1 MNSIDLFLMGIRNLW
16 RRKARTFL
24 TVLGVI
30 IGTTA
35 IIVMVSLGLGMERA
49 FMEQMEQMGSLTNIE
64 VYKNWEGG
72 GDTELN
78 QKAIDTFKK
87 IPNVSAVLA
96 QKSSYMKIST
106 GKYMAELGV
115 NGVDLDALEAFG
127 FETTEG
133 RLLEETDKNGLLM
146 GAEAVNEFYNPRKKQ
161 NRWEQEVE
169 IDFLEQKRMVITT
182 DHMYGEPVQD
192 MYGDMKRPKPHDT
205 KVVGILA
212 ESQDI
217 RGWGVYMDINDMQK
231 ILETDAKVT
240 GQKFDKNLVYD
251 QVTIKVNDMENV
263 AVVSQTIKDMGYQS
277 WSMTDML
284 EDMRNTARTI
294 QLVLAGI
301 GAVSLFVAAIGI
313 TNTMVMSIYERTRE
327 IGVMKVLGARLVDI
341 KRLFLFEAAL
351 IGGLGGLVGLGL
363 SFGVSNLINKLGQGA
378 MGMGMGMGETSGIS
392 YIPVWLAGAAIAFS
406 MLIGVISGYYPARRA
421 MNLSALDAIR
431 TE

>member
-49 FMEQMEQMGSLTNIE
+49 FMEQMESMGSLTN
-64 VYKNWEGG
+64 VTVSKNWDGG
-72 GDTELN
+72 DDTELN
-78 QKAIDTFKK
+78 QKAIDSFKN
-87 IPNVSAVLA
+87 IENVEAVLA
-96 QKSSYMKIST
+96 QKNSYMKIST
-106 GKYMAELGV
+106 GKYIASLGI
-115 NGVDLDALEAFG
+115 NGIDLDALEVFG
-127 FETTEG
+127 FKTTEG
-133 RLLEETDKNGLLM
+133 RLLESTDKNGLLF
-146 GAEAVNEFYNPRKKQ
+146 GAQAMDEFYNPRKKQ

-169 IDFLEQKRMVITT
+169 IDLLEQKRMVITT
-182 DHMYGEPVQD
+182 DQMYGEPVQD
-192 MYGDMKRPKPHDT
+192 MSGDMKRPKPHET
-205 KVVGILA
+205 KVVGILE

-231 ILETDAKVT
+231 ILEADAKVT
-240 GQKFDKNLVYD
+240 GQKFDKKLVYD
-251 QVTIKVNDMENV
+251 NVTIKVNNIDNV
-263 AVVSQTIKDMGYQS
+263 GAVSESLKAQGYQT

-284 EDMRNTARTI
+284 DEMRNTARTI

-327 IGVMKVLGARLVDI
+327 IGVMKVLGSRLVDI

-351 IGGLGGLVGLGL
+351 IGGIGGLIGLGL
-363 SFGVSNLINKLGQGA
+363 SFGVSKLINQLGAGA
-378 MGMGMGMGETSGIS
+378 LGMDGGSGLS
-392 YIPVWLAGAAIAFS
+392 YIPFWLAAAGIGFS
-406 MLIGVISGYYPARRA
+406 MLIGLISGYYPAKRA

>member
-49 FMEQMEQMGSLTNIE
+49 FMEQMEQMGSLTNIT
-64 VYKNWEGG
+64 VSKNWEGG
-72 GDTELN
+72 SDTELN
-78 QKAIDTFKK
+78 QKAINSFKN
-87 IPNVSAVLA
+87 IENVEAVLA
-96 QKSSYMKIST
+96 QKNSYMKIST
-106 GKYMAELGV
+106 GKYIASLGI

-127 FETTEG
+127 FQTTEG
-133 RLLEETDKNGLLM
+133 RLLEETDKNGLLF
-146 GAEAVNEFYNPRKKQ
+146 GAQAMNEFYNPRKKQ

-169 IDFLEQKRMVITT
+169 IDLLEQKRMVITT
-182 DHMYGEPVQD
+182 DQMYGEPVQD
-192 MYGDMKRPKPHDT
+192 MSGDMKRPKPHDT
-205 KVVGILA
+205 KVVGILE

-217 RGWGVYMDINDMQK
+217 RGWGIYMDINDMQK
-231 ILETDAKVT
+231 ILEVDAKVT
-240 GQKFDKNLVYD
+240 GQKFDKNLIYD
-251 QVTIKVNDMENV
+251 NVTIKVNDVDNV
-263 AVVSQTIKDMGYQS
+263 AAISAILKEQGYQS

-284 EDMRNTARTI
+284 EEMQNTARTI

-327 IGVMKVLGARLVDI
+327 IGVMKVLGSRLVDI

-351 IGGLGGLVGLGL
+351 IGGIGGLIGLGL
-363 SFGVSNLINKLGQGA
+363 SFGVSKLINQLGAGA
-378 MGMGMGMGETSGIS
+378 LGMEGGSGLS
-392 YIPVWLAGAAIAFS
+392 YIPVWLAAAGIGFS
-406 MLIGVISGYYPARRA
+406 MLIGLISGYYPAKRA

>member
-1 MNSIDLFLMGIRNLW
+1 MNNIDLFLMGIRNLW

-49 FMEQMEQMGSLTNIE
+49 FMEQMESMGSLTNIT

-72 GDTELN
+72 DDTELN
-78 QKAIDTFKK
+78 QKAIDSFKN
-87 IPNVSAVLA
+87 IENVEAVLA
-96 QKSSYMKIST
+96 QKNSYMKIST
-106 GKYMAELGV
+106 GKYIASLGI

-127 FETTEG
+127 FKTTEG
-133 RLLEETDKNGLLM
+133 RLLEETDKNGLLFGAQAM
-146 GAEAVNEFYNPRKKQ
+146 GEFYNPRKKQ

-169 IDFLEQKRMVITT
+169 IDLLEQKRMVITT
-182 DHMYGEPVQD
+182 DQMYGEPIQD
-192 MYGDMKRPKPHDT
+192 MSGDMKRAKPHET
-205 KVVGILA
+205 KVVGILE

-217 RGWGVYMDINDMQK
+217 RGWGIYMDINDMQK
-231 ILETDAKVT
+231 ILEADAKVT
-240 GQKFDKNLVYD
+240 GEKFDKKLVYD
-251 QVTIKVNDMENV
+251 DVTIKVNSVDNV
-263 AVVSQTIKDMGYQS
+263 AAVSETLKTQGYQT

-284 EDMRNTARTI
+284 EEMRNTARTI

-327 IGVMKVLGARLVDI
+327 IGVMKVLGSRLVDI

-351 IGGLGGLVGLGL
+351 IGGIGGLIGLGL
-363 SFGVSNLINKLGQGA
+363 SFGVSKLINQLGAGA
-378 MGMGMGMGETSGIS
+378 LGMDGGSGLS
-392 YIPVWLAGAAIAFS
+392 YIPVWLAAAGIGFS
-406 MLIGVISGYYPARRA
+406 MLIGLISGYYPAKRA
-421 MNLSALDAIR
+421 MNLFALDAIR

>member
-1 MNSIDLFLMGIRNLW
+1 MNSIDLFTMGIRNLW

-64 VYKNWEGG
+64 VYKNWDG
-72 GDTELN
+72 GDDLELN
-78 QKAIDTFKK
+78 QKAIDSFKK
-87 IPNVSAVLA
+87 IPNVQAVLA
-96 QKSSYMKIST
+96 QKNSYMKIGA

-146 GAEAVNEFYNPRKKQ
+146 GAQAVNEFYNPRKKQ

-169 IDFLEQKRMVITT
+169 IDFLDQKRMVITT
-182 DHMYGEPVQD
+182 DHMYGEPIQD
-192 MYGDMKRPKPHDT
+192 MNGDMKRPKPHET

-217 RGWGVYMDINDMQK
+217 RGWGVYMDINDLQK
-231 ILETDAKVT
+231 ILEEDAKVT

-251 QVTIKVNDMENV
+251 NVTIKVNNV
-263 AVVSQTIKDMGYQS
+263 DNVSAVSQTLKDQGYQT

-284 EDMRNTARTI
+284 EEMRNTARTI

-327 IGVMKVLGARLVDI
+327 IGVMKVLGSRLVDI

-351 IGGLGGLVGLGL
+351 IGGIGGLMGLGL
-363 SFGVSNLINKLGQGA
+363 SFGVSKLINSLGAG
-378 MGMGMGMGETSGIS
+378 MFGGGMGMGGTSGIS
-392 YIPVWLAGAAIAFS
+392 YIPVWLAGAGIAFS
-406 MLIGVISGYYPARRA
+406 MLIGLISGYYPARRA